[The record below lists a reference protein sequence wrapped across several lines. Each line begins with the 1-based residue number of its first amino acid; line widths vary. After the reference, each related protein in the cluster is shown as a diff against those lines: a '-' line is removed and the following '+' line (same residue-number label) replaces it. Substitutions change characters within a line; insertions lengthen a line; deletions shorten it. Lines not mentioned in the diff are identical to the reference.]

1 MGLARR
7 LEERLERMVEG
18 FAARIFGGKVHPLEL
33 GEAIV
38 RHADLSLT
46 TGPAGPVAPNGFIV
60 HVGGPPAQG
69 VDLGLLQQ
77 ELAEVVAEECVERG
91 WRTEGPV
98 NVAVVAHE
106 DRDPAIVRVES
117 SVLPGPI
124 APWARLLPGNGAT
137 PIDVKPNRAIVGRS
151 GACDV
156 HVASAEVSRRHALLW
171 REAGR
176 VFIDDLDSA
185 NGTYVDG
192 QMVVGIT
199 EVDDGD
205 LLALGEADLVLR
217 LA

>member
-18 FAARIFGGKVHPLEL
+18 FAARIFGGKVHPVEL

-46 TGPAGPVAPNGFIV
+46 TGSVAPNGFIV
-60 HVGGPPAQG
+60 HMGGPPAEG

-77 ELAEVVAEECVERG
+77 ELAEVVAERG

-98 NVAVVAHE
+98 NIAVVAHE
-106 DRDPAIVRVES
+106 DRDPAVVRVES

-137 PIDVKPNRAIVGRS
+137 PIDVKLNRATLGRS

-156 HVASAEVSRRHALLW
+156 HVASAEVSRCHALLW

-176 VFIDDLDSA
+176 VLIDDLDSA
-185 NGTYVDG
+185 NGTYVDS
-192 QMVVGIT
+192 QMVIGIT

-205 LLALGEADLVLR
+205 LVALGEAGLVLR
-217 LA
+217 IV